1 MKGGDILCLA
11 DSSTNIDIDSIE
23 IGEKYQCINCNTKF
37 RGIGKK
43 VRCPTCDSNQIKK
56 DSD

>member
-1 MKGGDILCLA
+1 MCLA

-43 VRCPTCDSNQIKK
+43 VRCPACDSNQIKK